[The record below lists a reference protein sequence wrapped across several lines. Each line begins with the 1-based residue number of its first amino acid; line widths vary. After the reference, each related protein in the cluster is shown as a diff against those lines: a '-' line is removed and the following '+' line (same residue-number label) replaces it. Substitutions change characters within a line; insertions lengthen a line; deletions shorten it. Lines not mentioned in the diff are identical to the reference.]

1 MKLCIFFE
9 CIDRKSAV
17 DAGAAADF
25 LRHQRAEAGKG
36 SVDCLCGS
44 HRFRADEIEKFF
56 FCDRERIFLILR
68 VRNEPGAARKNLTDR
83 THVGGNMFDTV
94 KDRIVLLTEDQVAVF
109 SHDLHNQLLAAD
121 IAEFVQM
128 LELKNKNTLE
138 SRLGNGENAGAADAF
153 AEQHTEIRC
162 GHRAGLIVVRQVDQ
176 RKRSTCREEKTVNGT
191 VVFYCNHQLVV
202 FRLCDLVD
210 LSADDGLIQFLCNI
224 CNGNS
229 IKSHRKY
236 LLCLKFWYFHYNTEK
251 KI

>member
-1 MKLCIFFE
+1 MFPPANPDTASVSVRKILSAHRLVYDVRRKCAVFDILNQIREGAEQMKLRIFFE

-138 SRLGNGENAGAADAF
+138 SRLGNGENAALPMCLRSSIQKFGAV
-153 AEQHTEIRC
+153 I
-162 GHRAGLIVVRQVDQ
+162 GPGLLLSVR
-176 RKRSTCREEKTVNGT
+176 
-191 VVFYCNHQLVV
+191 
-202 FRLCDLVD
+202 
-210 LSADDGLIQFLCNI
+210 
-224 CNGNS
+224 
-229 IKSHRKY
+229 
-236 LLCLKFWYFHYNTEK
+236 
-251 KI
+251 

>member
-1 MKLCIFFE
+1 
-9 CIDRKSAV
+9 
-17 DAGAAADF
+17 
-25 LRHQRAEAGKG
+25 
-36 SVDCLCGS
+36 
-44 HRFRADEIEKFF
+44 
-56 FCDRERIFLILR
+56 
-68 VRNEPGAARKNLTDR
+68 
-83 THVGGNMFDTV
+83 MFDTV

-138 SRLGNGENAGAADAF
+138 SRLGNGENAGAADVF

>member
-1 MKLCIFFE
+1 
-9 CIDRKSAV
+9 
-17 DAGAAADF
+17 
-25 LRHQRAEAGKG
+25 
-36 SVDCLCGS
+36 
-44 HRFRADEIEKFF
+44 
-56 FCDRERIFLILR
+56 
-68 VRNEPGAARKNLTDR
+68 
-83 THVGGNMFDTV
+83 MFDTV

-121 IAEFVQM
+121 IAEFIQM

-138 SRLGNGENAGAADAF
+138 SRLGNGENAGAADVF
-153 AEQHTEIRC
+153 AE
-162 GHRAGLIVVRQVDQ
+162 VDQ

-236 LLCLKFWYFHYNTEK
+236 LLCLKF
-251 KI
+251 